1 MDALLHDTSF
11 WVAIAFIIF
20 VVLAWRPL
28 KKALVTALDDRTDRI
43 RRDIDEAARLR
54 EEAQAL
60 LAEYKRKQ
68 RDAAAEAEE
77 ILRHARTEADRLGPY
92 RPGRGPGHRRGP
104 RAGRR
109 PRRRRD
115 PALTD
120 RQGRRRY
127 GGPPDRRFDPGNR
140 HQAALSGALRAMP
153 RAANL
158 PPTACAR

>member
-77 ILRHARTEADRLGPY
+77 ILRHARTEAERLKEQAATDLENLLARREQQAMDRIAQAEAQATAEVRALAVDLAVAAT
-92 RPGRGPGHRRGP
+92 RRL
-104 RAGRR
+104 
-109 PRRRRD
+109 
-115 PALTD
+115 LTD
-120 RQGRRRY
+120 KA
-127 GGPPDRRFDPGNR
+127 GGDM
-140 HQAALSGALRAMP
+140 AARLIDDSIREIGTKLH
-153 RAANL
+153 
-158 PPTACAR
+158 

>member
-77 ILRHARTEADRLGPY
+77 ILRHARTEAERLKEQAATDLENLLARREQQAMDRIAQAEAQATAEVRALAVDLAVPAT
-92 RPGRGPGHRRGP
+92 RRL
-104 RAGRR
+104 
-109 PRRRRD
+109 
-115 PALTD
+115 LTD
-120 RQGRRRY
+120 KA
-127 GGPPDRRFDPGNR
+127 GGDM
-140 HQAALSGALRAMP
+140 AARLIDDSIREIGTKLH
-153 RAANL
+153 
-158 PPTACAR
+158 